1 MIYAHISQ
9 KETLMTPPQ
18 LTGVTASVALRA
30 PHRRVLFCLR
40 VYFGLW
46 YGMSEKAGRRPEK
59 VLHTALRHGIIAF
72 VRAKT

>member
-30 PHRRVLFCLR
+30 PHRRVLFFLR
-40 VYFGLW
+40 VHFGLR
-46 YGMSEKAGRRPEK
+46 YGMLEKAAGGLKNSCIPRRSM
-59 VLHTALRHGIIAF
+59 V
-72 VRAKT
+72 